1 MKISFLNSQNSHF
14 IALIAAAF
22 VHGSIAVWS
31 MMPSNPIVI
40 NQQAIQVSF
49 VAPSASDKKN
59 ENVSHKKIALNV
71 ESENVLKQKKNDKVE
86 KSESKAEKNKLA
98 GKETSGR
105 VDQNATA
112 TKSAETDPVFDAA
125 YLNNPAP
132 YYPQAAKRKGIQG
145 KVMLNVIV
153 KADGTPATVQVYHS
167 SGFSAL
173 DEAALEAVRQ
183 WKFVPAR
190 RGGEFVQASVVVPV
204 DFKMI

>member
-167 SGFSAL
+167 SGFIAL

>member
-1 MKISFLNSQNSHF
+1 MKISFLNLQHSHF
-14 IALIAAAF
+14 IALTAAAF

-40 NQQAIQVSF
+40 NQQAIRVSF
-49 VAPSASDKKN
+49 VFPSASEKKN
-59 ENVSHKKIALNV
+59 ESASHQKIVLNS
-71 ESENVLKQKKNDKVE
+71 ESENTLKQKKNDKVE
-86 KSESKAEKNKLA
+86 KSESRAEKNKLA

-132 YYPQAAKRKGIQG
+132 SYPQSAQRKGIQG
-145 KVMLNVIV
+145 KVMLNVVV
-153 KADGTPATVQVYHS
+153 KADGTPAKVQVYNS
-167 SGFSAL
+167 SGFSVL

>member
-1 MKISFLNSQNSHF
+1 MKISFLNSQHSHF
-14 IALIAAAF
+14 IALTAAAF

-40 NQQAIQVSF
+40 NQQAIRVSF
-49 VAPSASDKKN
+49 VAPSTSEKKN
-59 ENVSHKKIALNV
+59 ESASHQKIVLNV
-71 ESENVLKQKKNDKVE
+71 ESENTLKQKKNDKVE
-86 KSESKAEKNKLA
+86 KSESRAEKNKLA

-112 TKSAETDPVFDAA
+112 TKSAETDPVFDAT

-132 YYPQAAKRKGIQG
+132 SYPQSAQRKGIQG
-145 KVMLNVIV
+145 KVMLNVVV
-153 KADGTPATVQVYHS
+153 KADGTPAKVQVYNS
-167 SGFSAL
+167 SGFSVL

>member
-59 ENVSHKKIALNV
+59 ENVSHKKIVLNV

>member
-1 MKISFLNSQNSHF
+1 VFDILYPEKIMSCSGAKFVSFSVGYQSCARGCACYVSSLSSKISKIQSQYS
-14 IALIAAAF
+14 
-22 VHGSIAVWS
+22 
-31 MMPSNPIVI
+31 
-40 NQQAIQVSF
+40 
-49 VAPSASDKKN
+49 SDKKN

-71 ESENVLKQKKNDKVE
+71 ESENALKQKKNDKVE

-105 VDQNATA
+105 VDPNANA

-132 YYPQAAKRKGIQG
+132 SYPQAAKRKGIQG

-167 SGFSAL
+167 SGFSVL
-173 DEAALEAVRQ
+173 DDAALEAVRQ

-190 RGGEFVQASVVVPV
+190 RGGEFVQANVVVPV

>member
-14 IALIAAAF
+14 IALTAAAF

-86 KSESKAEKNKLA
+86 KSESRVEKNKLA